1 MTFDSERKRLE
12 MCCGVYGTN
21 SNGAAAKLGERRRRQ
36 SSTSSDHSVAGG
48 SRRRRRT
55 ESNSEPQSP
64 PAPSQSS
71 PQSSIWTNDRQT
83 KKCNVFIVF
92 ASGALFS
99 IVAFALLN
107 LIPTP
112 QHPRPANGRA
122 LFASNPRHLPAGS
135 MLRLA
140 DETRVM
146 EPYLPVRRNALP
158 NPGQER
164 TAVPSSDSVTN
175 EQEALGSLKMALEM
189 KLAGKDDKALRLFQ
203 HALAL
208 SPRHPEIL
216 TKYGEFLE
224 HNQQDVVSA
233 DQYYTQAL
241 TVNPYYS
248 EALAN
253 RERTAQIVEQMDAK
267 RFEQLDRK
275 RDALSAVHLS
285 NMALK
290 RAEKEA
296 YIQHIYHSV
305 GIEGNTM
312 SLAQTRSVLET
323 RMAVDGKSIDEH
335 NEILGLDAALKY
347 INATLVNKNDYI
359 TLKDILEIHRR
370 VLGHVDP
377 IEGGEF
383 RRTQV
388 YVGGHIPPGPGDL
401 AILMG
406 RFENWLNSEQVF
418 LMHPVKYAAMAH
430 YKLVHIHPFSDGNG
444 RTSRLLMNTLLMRA
458 GYPPVIIQKQHRH
471 KYYDFLQL
479 ANEGDIRP
487 FVRFIADCTERT
499 LDLYLWATSE
509 LAHPVPLLAQDSMD
523 EGMPL
528 INSFDGSEG
537 GSGAGDTIR
546 IGVI

>member
-1 MTFDSERKRLE
+1 MTFDIERKRLE
-12 MCCGVYGTN
+12 LCYGTFGTN
-21 SNGAAAKLGERRRRQ
+21 ANGTSTTKVSDRKRRK
-36 SSTSSDHSVAGG
+36 SSTSSEQSTPH
-48 SRRRRRT
+48 RHRKRT
-55 ESNSEPQSP
+55 VSESKPSP
-64 PAPSQSS
+64 NKQRWQQPL
-71 PQSSIWTNDRQT
+71 RQT
-83 KKCNVFIVF
+83 KCHVITIF
-92 ASGALFS
+92 ASGVLFS
-99 IVAFALLN
+99 VLMLILLDFVPSSPHRQPEGS
-107 LIPTP
+107 I
-112 QHPRPANGRA
+112 RRVGSEGARA
-122 LFASNPRHLPAGS
+122 LYAPRHLPDES

-146 EPYLPVRRNALP
+146 EPYMPARKLA
-158 NPGQER
+158 
-164 TAVPSSDSVTN
+164 TPSDEKQDTLTN

-189 KLAGKDDKALRLFQ
+189 KQLGKDDKALRLFQ

-208 SPRHPEIL
+208 SPKHPEIL

-253 RERTAQIVEQMDAK
+253 RQRTAQIVEQMDAK
-267 RFEQLDRK
+267 RFEALDRK
-275 RDALSAVHLS
+275 RDALSSVHVS

-312 SLAQTRSVLET
+312 SLAQTRSILET

-471 KYYDFLQL
+471 KYYNFLQL

-509 LAHPVPLLAQDSMD
+509 LSHPVPLLAQESM

-528 INSFDGSEG
+528 IFNSVTDEGSDV